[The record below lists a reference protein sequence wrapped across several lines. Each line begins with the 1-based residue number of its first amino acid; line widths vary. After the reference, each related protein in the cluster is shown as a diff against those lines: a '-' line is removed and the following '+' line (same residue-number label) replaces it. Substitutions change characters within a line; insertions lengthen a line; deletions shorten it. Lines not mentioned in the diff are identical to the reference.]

1 MPTAIGILFF
11 VASIYC
17 FFKKDDQLF
26 ALLIFSALFQ
36 ASSVI
41 ALVDKG
47 VEPYYLVGSMF
58 VLQIIYRR
66 LLTTS
71 PWRTFKGEKWMI
83 LFATLAIVS
92 AFTLPFVFAGIPVYE
107 QHVGIDDGF
116 FIRPPLAFR
125 NANLTHSL
133 SLLLGVLVVIGAAQ
147 CVRGRIFSR
156 NAYMF
161 TFYFLV
167 AIIAVQFLCSI
178 TGIPFPYEALQN
190 HAGRSMQI
198 VDPTDFA
205 SRYAGTF
212 TESSGVGAVLIWF
225 TVGFLAERLKFGRS
239 LIPALMGLSALL
251 LARSSAALA
260 AITVVIVLLSFWHP
274 VFRLPFYI
282 NVLRLRRVGLL
293 LVLGGVLLG
302 LVIFSPLRNSLI
314 EVTLQK
320 QESGSFINRIASDAY
335 ALDLFVMTKGVG
347 VGMGSNRPSSL
358 ITSLLSTVGL
368 LGLVVFLMAYFKL
381 LSNAARKHPDL
392 LWAGLGF
399 FLFLVLSGPDYD
411 NPWVWVFLAYV
422 VQTAQLSEVKELA
435 ASATDLPVLSGL
447 RA

>member
-1 MPTAIGILFF
+1 MPTVIGILFF
-11 VASIYC
+11 VASIYL

-26 ALLIFSALFQ
+26 GLVIFSAIFQ
-36 ASSVI
+36 SSSVI
-41 ALVDKG
+41 NLVDKG
-47 VEPYYLVGSMF
+47 VEPYYLVGTIF
-58 VLQIIYRR
+58 VLQVIYRR

-71 PWRTFKGEKWMI
+71 PWQTFKGEGWMI
-83 LFATLAIVS
+83 LFAIIAIVS

-116 FIRPPLAFR
+116 FIRPPLQFR
-125 NANLTHSL
+125 NANFTHSL

-147 CVRGRIFSR
+147 SVRGRIFSR
-156 NAYMF
+156 KAYRF
-161 TFYFLV
+161 AFYFLV
-167 AIIAVQFLCSI
+167 AVIALQFLCFVV
-178 TGIPFPYEALQN
+178 GVEFPYSVLQN

-198 VDPTDFA
+198 VDIADPS
-205 SRYAGTF
+205 SRYAGTC
-212 TESSGVGAVLIWF
+212 TESSAAGGFLVCF
-225 TVGFLAERLKFGRS
+225 TAGFLAERLKFGRS
-239 LIPALMGLSALL
+239 LIPALIGLSALL
-251 LARSSAALA
+251 LVRSSAALA
-260 AITVVIVLLSFWHP
+260 AITAVIMFLSLWHP

-282 NVLRLRRVGLL
+282 NMLRLRRVGLL

-302 LVIFSPLRNSLI
+302 VVIFSPLRDSLI

-320 QESGSFINRIASDAY
+320 QESGSFVNRLASDAY
-335 ALDLFVMTKGVG
+335 ALNLFVMTKGIG
-347 VGMGSNRPSSL
+347 VGMGSNRPSTL

-392 LWAGLGF
+392 LWAGLGY

-411 NPWVWVFLAYV
+411 APWVWLFLAYV
-422 VQTAQLSEVKELA
+422 VQRAQPSEVRELA
-435 ASATDLPVLSGL
+435 ASVTDLPVLSGL